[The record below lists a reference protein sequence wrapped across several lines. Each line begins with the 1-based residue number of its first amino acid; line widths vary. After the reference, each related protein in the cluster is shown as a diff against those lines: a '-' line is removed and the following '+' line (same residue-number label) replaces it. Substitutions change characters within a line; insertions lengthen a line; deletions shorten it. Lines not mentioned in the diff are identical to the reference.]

1 MREVFGGKLR
11 RKLSRT
17 GLQVCNI
24 NYQSDALMQMFL
36 REPGVEVDILCW
48 DGDIGAISVR
58 ADRGAWMTVPASDE
72 RWIGRTDLDLRAEL
86 ASVTDEDDTGER
98 ARRDFINSANDE
110 SYRLKRLA
118 GLISLPQTTDDLDYE
133 VGRFMR
139 HADTAERRRR
149 AGGYRDL
156 MGDLG
161 DLPISEST
169 TDQFDTTPGAV
180 LGTQDSNDH
189 TMG

>member
-1 MREVFGGKLR
+1 MSPAAAWDRACKACPPRSLTSTEMREVFGGKLR

-58 ADRGAWMTVPASDE
+58 ADRGPWMTVPASDE

-86 ASVTDEDDTGER
+86 ATVTD
-98 ARRDFINSANDE
+98 
-110 SYRLKRLA
+110 
-118 GLISLPQTTDDLDYE
+118 
-133 VGRFMR
+133 
-139 HADTAERRRR
+139 
-149 AGGYRDL
+149 
-156 MGDLG
+156 
-161 DLPISEST
+161 
-169 TDQFDTTPGAV
+169 
-180 LGTQDSNDH
+180 
-189 TMG
+189 